1 MCGDTTSDMPMV
13 IAVLRLMCG
22 DKMVE
27 RWQQR
32 LQRDDTTSEPQDKAL
47 RGLQFEP
54 SRRGGGGSIERRGV
68 RMLELRHVCLKQPF

>member
-32 LQRDDTTSEPQDKAL
+32 LQRDDTTSEPQDKAK
-47 RGLQFEP
+47 GP
-54 SRRGGGGSIERRGV
+54 TV
-68 RMLELRHVCLKQPF
+68 